1 MIKNDVQYKVTK
13 AQADRFEKA
22 LRDLRERAPE
32 RFAKNP
38 KLRDVYEASI
48 KSQLEELREQL
59 AEYDA
64 LRSGS
69 GARLEL
75 SSFDEVPKV
84 LVQARIASGL
94 SQRDLAERLSM
105 KEQQIQ
111 RYEATEYASASLTRL
126 KQIALALGLQ
136 VKEPAVFKPI
146 RHGAKPRHAT
156 SAKRARTTRRRV
168 TAKAARGTV
177 GKRRQ
182 PAARK
187 AVAKKAAGGRRV
199 KSKASRR

>member
-13 AQADRFEKA
+13 VQAERFEKA
-22 LRDLRERAPE
+22 LHELREEASE

-75 SSFDEVPKV
+75 HSLDEVAKV

-126 KQIALALGLQ
+126 KEIALALGLQ
-136 VKEPAVFKPI
+136 VKEPAIFKPI
-146 RHGAKPRHAT
+146 RHAPKRRRAT
-156 SAKRARTTRRRV
+156 SAKRVRRV
-168 TAKAARGTV
+168 AVRAARATG
-177 GKRRQ
+177 GKRTQ
-182 PAARK
+182 ATARK
-187 AVAKKAAGGRRV
+187 AAAKNAASGRRV
-199 KSKASRR
+199 KSKASKR